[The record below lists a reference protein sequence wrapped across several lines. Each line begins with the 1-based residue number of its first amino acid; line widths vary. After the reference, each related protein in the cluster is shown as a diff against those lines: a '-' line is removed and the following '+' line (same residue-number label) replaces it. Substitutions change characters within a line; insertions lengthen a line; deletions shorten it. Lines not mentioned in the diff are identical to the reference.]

1 MPKLEPY
8 RKELSYSYA
17 LGIFPAMH
25 LLETRPEVA
34 TRLLLHPAGLKSEG
48 VNKLREKCAALGIRE
63 EEAERVLRRESKK
76 DNCFAALV
84 FEKYEDPLP
93 PENCAVFCQIS
104 DAGNLGTALR
114 ALLGFGLHSVALI
127 RPCVDRFDPHV
138 VRASMGAI
146 FSLDVCE
153 YLDWAT
159 YAAEH
164 GENKM
169 LFMLD
174 KRSITL
180 GSAHVPHPRA
190 LVFGNEGSGL
200 PPELAEEGTPVIVRH
215 SRDIDSL
222 NLPQAVAIGL
232 YETTK
237 HIFCGETYHE

>member
-138 VRASMGAI
+138 VRASMGA
-146 FSLDVCE
+146 FFRMRVHVYDKFEDYRSECGPREL
-153 YLDWAT
+153 YP
-159 YAAEH
+159 
-164 GENKM
+164 
-169 LFMLD
+169 FMLD
-174 KRSITL
+174 GAKPLGEVAAKRGEPYSMI
-180 GSAHVPHPRA
+180 
-190 LVFGNEGSGL
+190 FGNEAAGL
-200 PPELAEEGTPVIVRH
+200 PKDLEDFGNGVIIPH
-215 SRDIDSL
+215 SDKIDSL
-222 NLPQAVAIGL
+222 NLAVAAGIGL
-232 YETTK
+232 YA
-237 HIFCGETYHE
+237 FSAGARQGA

>member
-138 VRASMGAI
+138 VRASMGAL
-146 FSLDVCE
+146 FHLKT
-153 YLDWAT
+153 AT
-159 YAAEH
+159 FATFAASREA
-164 GENKM
+164 NPAQA
-169 LFMLD
+169 LYPFMLD
-174 KRSITL
+174 GAIPLAQAAAQKRE
-180 GSAHVPHPRA
+180 PYA
-190 LVFGNEGSGL
+190 LIFGNEQAGL
-200 PPELAEEGTPVIVRH
+200 PKEFASIGQSVYIPQSKEVDSFNLAIAA
-215 SRDIDSL
+215 S
-222 NLPQAVAIGL
+222 VAA
-232 YETTK
+232 YAFTQ
-237 HIFCGETYHE
+237 